1 MVIAE
6 KREEGKLANCPIGLL
21 SVQAS
26 IDFNVR
32 LLGTFGLLLWLGSVK
47 VYTGEILRS
56 ILFEG
61 FANELEGSRR
71 AH

>member
-6 KREEGKLANCPIGLL
+6 KREEGKLANCPIALGLL

-32 LLGTFGLLLWLGSVK
+32 LLGTFGLLLWLGFGKSLYRGNIK
-47 VYTGEILRS
+47 VDPLRG
-56 ILFEG
+56 L
-61 FANELEGSRR
+61 R
-71 AH
+71 